1 VLMLYQ
7 KLGENQFQTST
18 IDRSILRELTAD
30 SAVHEMTE
38 TAQALLRCAQAE
50 FRAGE
55 PLVAPLVRFNQTNEV
70 TQALWQ
76 THAERS
82 HFGYDRLGINFIK
95 GALIIALDSRR
106 LDLPARITIGV
117 DSLDLTAEEALNSD
131 PQALR
136 PQVSNV
142 SWNGQD
148 KFARQRQRGPDDG
161 DAKFKLDVIL
171 GDEDI
176 TQFMTRF
183 YDITA
188 IHGLNGLRH
197 SSEELRL
204 AS

>member
-1 VLMLYQ
+1 MLYQ

-38 TAQALLRCAQAE
+38 TAQILLRYAQTE
-50 FRAGE
+50 SRFWD
-55 PLVAPLVRFNQTNEV
+55 PLLAPLLRFNQTNEV

-76 THAERS
+76 THAEHSR
-82 HFGYDRLGINFIK
+82 FGYDRLGINLIK

-106 LDLPARITIGV
+106 LDLPARITLGI
-117 DSLDLTAEEALNSD
+117 DNLDLTAEEALNSD
-131 PQALR
+131 SQALR

-142 SWNGQD
+142 SGGGQD
-148 KFARQRQRGPDDG
+148 KFAKQRQRGPEDG
-161 DAKFKLDVIL
+161 DTKFKLDVIL
-171 GDEDI
+171 SDEDI
-176 TQFMTRF
+176 KDFMARF
-183 YDITA
+183 YDMTA